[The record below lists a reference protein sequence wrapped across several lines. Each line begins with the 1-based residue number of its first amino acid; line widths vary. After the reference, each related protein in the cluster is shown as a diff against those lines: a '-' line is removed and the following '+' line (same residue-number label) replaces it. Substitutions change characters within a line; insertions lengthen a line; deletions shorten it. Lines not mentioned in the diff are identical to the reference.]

1 MILIFTQQPAL
12 SNPSPINPHPVRPVS
27 EFPCLGL
34 RLKVSALY
42 SAYYPYSAW
51 FKILNELYSSSFF
64 KQKCKK
70 SKFSARTVNRG
81 RFEDATKTKNER
93 GNPCPSQKTPLQP
106 EVGALHGFFPR
117 GSFYSAKKADTLSV
131 VALHYI
137 VGVVI

>member
-117 GSFYSAKKADTLSV
+117 GSFYSAKKAGTLSV
-131 VALHYI
+131 VALHNI
-137 VGVVI
+137 VGVVV